1 MFTEPRYRSNL
12 GVHQRR
18 DMTDYHSA
26 IQKSEILPFATTWR
40 GLEGTVL
47 NEVSQTE
54 NDKYHR
60 I

>member
-1 MFTEPRYRSNL
+1 MFTEPRHRGNL

-26 IQKSEILPFATTWR
+26 MQKTEILQFATTWM

-47 NEVSQTE
+47 NEVSQTD
-54 NDKYHR
+54 NDKYHM